1 MPKLPS
7 QGRWGCRG
15 SVGCIGNTQLGYEH
29 VGTVAQRRKAP
40 SLALGKAAGCFP
52 PVSHYKV
59 ILRQAD
65 PVPQLWGGQGVLG
78 ALLLPTPTEAEQGSK
93 GAVCAALHKQHPGVQ
108 HRGHPVPG
116 GVTRVSCH
124 LAFGNHHFSQVQR
137 GSAEDLSLVSFN
149 MEEGNTCP
157 RAAWLFL

>member
-15 SVGCIGNTQLGYEH
+15 SVGRIGNTQLGYEH
-29 VGTVAQRRKAP
+29 VGTVAQRRKGP

-78 ALLLPTPTEAEQGSK
+78 ALLLPTPTEAEQS
-93 GAVCAALHKQHPGVQ
+93 
-108 HRGHPVPG
+108 
-116 GVTRVSCH
+116 
-124 LAFGNHHFSQVQR
+124 
-137 GSAEDLSLVSFN
+137 
-149 MEEGNTCP
+149 
-157 RAAWLFL
+157 RAAKGQFVLRCTSSTQGCSIVATQFPVVSRG